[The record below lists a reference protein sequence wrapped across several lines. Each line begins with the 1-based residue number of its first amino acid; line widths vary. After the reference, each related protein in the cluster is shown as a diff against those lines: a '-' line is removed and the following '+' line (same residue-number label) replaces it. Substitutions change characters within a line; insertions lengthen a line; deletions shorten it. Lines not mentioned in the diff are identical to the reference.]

1 MGPLRTIAVRLRQWL
16 SSAFPSRTER
26 AARGVLGEREAARAL
41 RRAGYKI
48 LVRNYSSRWGEID
61 LVCRHENTLVFV
73 EVKTRAA
80 DALERPARAV
90 HRSKRRRL
98 IRTAQAY
105 VQELGD
111 PSIPQR
117 FDIVEVLLHDEGRAE
132 CHILPH
138 AFTVD
143 T

>member
-1 MGPLRTIAVRLRQWL
+1 LRRWR
-16 SSAFPSRTER
+16 SSAFPSRAER
-26 AARGVLGEREAARAL
+26 AARGTLGEHEAARTL

-48 LVRNYSSRWGEID
+48 LVRNYATRWGEID
-61 LVCRHENTLVFV
+61 IVCRHEHTLVFV

-80 DALERPARAV
+80 DALARPASAV
-90 HRSKRRRL
+90 HRSKQRRL

-117 FDIVEVLLHDEGRAE
+117 FDIVEVLLHDDGRAE
-132 CHILPH
+132 CTLIPH

-143 T
+143 G